1 MAVLLVALQ
10 VNGLVDKMVVG
21 LVVKMVGCMDF

>member
-21 LVVKMVGCMDF
+21 LVVKMVGWMDF